1 MQIGK
6 VGNKEQGLVQFTK
19 IVLKGDVNK
28 KLFGPDDL
36 VVRLTL
42 TNQVKKNMQYVGLE
56 RRKLFKKEFTF

>member
-1 MQIGK
+1 MEIIQKPYRKVEWRLQIGK
-6 VGNKEQGLVQFTK
+6 VGNKEQGLVQFTQ

-42 TNQVKKNMQYVGLE
+42 TNQVKKNM
-56 RRKLFKKEFTF
+56 

>member
-1 MQIGK
+1 MEIIQKPYRKVEWRLQIGK

-42 TNQVKKNMQYVGLE
+42 TNQVKKNM
-56 RRKLFKKEFTF
+56 